1 MTLKTSRRLS
11 LACLLVA
18 AAILAAVAMP
28 AFAEEKSLLAADGTL
43 YEVHAG
49 LAADLG
55 IAEGPAPDDY
65 VIEWTS
71 RDQDGAIHVGIVP
84 GTQNRNVKRNLDL
97 AFDEPSG
104 SLLLLWKE
112 ELAPVSV
119 LQLGVLRQGGWKT
132 SVLLP
137 NLGFSKAYNP
147 QMRLSHSS
155 VRWTGT
161 DGQVVERNRSILSIV
176 WWEESQYAQARYAPI
191 FLDEENFD
199 VSNVAVYDLPVLS
212 GGGGPTAYDDI
223 PASAYS
229 FPSLHSDGPSGAILA
244 SFADLNGHKNKVVR
258 ITFPTDLG
266 VPEEGNVTWQRRHIP
281 IVGVVGESPLAP
293 TAPVRMTSI
302 GTAIGTGYRPTFY
315 WRDGDHVL
323 YTRFDGHEWASVKAI
338 PLSETMSYERALALV
353 IGMASS
359 N

>member
-1 MTLKTSRRLS
+1 MTTVRS
-11 LACLLVA
+11 LLLRSLLAA
-18 AAILAAVAMP
+18 AAILAIVALP

-43 YEVHAG
+43 YEVRAG

-55 IAEGPAPDDY
+55 IAEGVSPEDY
-65 VIEWTS
+65 VIEWTA
-71 RDQDGAIHVGIVP
+71 RDQDGTVHIGVVP
-84 GTQNRNVKRNLDL
+84 GTADRSVKRNLDL
-97 AFDEPSG
+97 AFDEATHA
-104 SLLLLWKE
+104 LVLLWKE
-112 ELAPVSV
+112 ELTPIST
-119 LQLGVLRQGGWKT
+119 LQIGLLRDGAWKT
-132 SVLLP
+132 SLLLP

-147 QMRLSHSS
+147 QMRLSHSM
-155 VRWTGT
+155 VRWTGP
-161 DGQVVERNRSILSIV
+161 DGEPVESNRSILSIV

-191 FLDEENFD
+191 FLDEDKFD

-212 GGGGPTAYDDI
+212 GGGGPTAYDGDV

-293 TAPVRMTSI
+293 TAPVRITSV

-315 WRDGDHVL
+315 WRDGDRVL
-323 YTRFDGHEWASVKAI
+323 YTRFDGREWASVKAI
-338 PLSETMSYERALALV
+338 QLSETMSYERALALV